1 MESEKV
7 NEMSVVDAIR
17 YINDISKKIQHTA
30 QGILIAFFD
39 GSSLFLSHRSLIY
52 VFFIV
57 DSPPPRMEVLEQK
70 ETIKNMMSPRQS
82 WDSGYSY

>member
-17 YINDISKKIQHTA
+17 YIKERSKKIQHTA
-30 QGILIAFFD
+30 QGILIALFD

-57 DSPPPRMEVLEQK
+57 DSPHS
-70 ETIKNMMSPRQS
+70 KNGSIRARRDDQEHDVS
-82 WDSGYSY
+82 